1 MAIVDIVFVTA
12 AESLSHLVRTGVL
25 EELPCAVDTAPWGL
39 HVAAERRFRVGI
51 EMRAIIFF
59 GELGP
64 LAGGG

>member
-1 MAIVDIVFVTA
+1 MAVDIVLVTA
-12 AESLSHLVRTGVL
+12 AESLSNLVRAGVL
-25 EELPCAVDTAPWGL
+25 EELPCAVDTAPGGL

-51 EMRAIIFF
+51 ELRAIIFF